1 MEVFDLEAQAD
12 HLKVCGVIY
21 TNKILEKYIYKDLLG
36 VDRSL

>member
-12 HLKVCGVIY
+12 HLKVY
-21 TNKILEKYIYKDLLG
+21 TNKVLEKYIYKDLLG